1 MKTVSEEII
10 RKRAKRTG
18 DGTRYFTK
26 CIDKPDSEPTEEQD
40 NDNNNN
46 TASCNNRNVANDC
59 LIWGWDDIDM
69 DSDEKKNAI
78 VINSF

>member
-1 MKTVSEEII
+1 MSEEII

-26 CIDKPDSEPTEEQD
+26 CIERPDAEPIEEQN

-46 TASCNNRNVANDC
+46 SANCDNRSEC